1 MVCLCFSP
9 SFAQKSALQQKSVE
23 EIVNNI
29 LRPYFVALK
38 NGDISTLKKLM
49 TTDMYN
55 EKKVLFEQNKEYP
68 NFLRK
73 LYRDAT
79 FIIVSANDEG
89 NDILVNAVIKYS
101 DGRRNQLK
109 LYLVSENNGIE
120 TQNSFGGWKVSN
132 KPGPG

>member
-79 FIIVSANDEG
+79 FIIVSANDDG

-120 TQNSFGGWKVSN
+120 KQNSFGGWKVSN